1 MKVSKEEMDD
11 GLSDHKKELMRH
23 RKKKKRKFK
32 NSFLYADN
40 LISWKKDELETV
52 DRKPYSETLLEIF
65 DERDKKKQIHALLH
79 WVKPDHEH
87 SPKNRNQN

>member
-1 MKVSKEEMDD
+1 MDD
-11 GLSDHKKELMRH
+11 GLSDHKKELMRN

-40 LISWKKDELETV
+40 LVQWTQDEIENIEN
-52 DRKPYSETLLEIF
+52 RKPYSETLLQIF
-65 DERDKKKQIHALLH
+65 DEKDKKKQIHALLH

-87 SPKNRNQN
+87 SPKNQNQNQN